1 MKGIKLN
8 PNLTQGCVRYNG
20 CSHSVWSTPAPET
33 VAGVVFLWKYQCKFS
48 ENFEFS
54 EIYQDLFSC
63 FHFSFDIS
71 QIALEYFQVSIS
83 IFSS

>member
-33 VAGVVFLWKYQCKFS
+33 VAGVVFLW
-48 ENFEFS
+48 
-54 EIYQDLFSC
+54 
-63 FHFSFDIS
+63 
-71 QIALEYFQVSIS
+71 EY
-83 IFSS
+83 